1 MLQEHQFS
9 EARRQFSA
17 LYDSIYNALKPA
29 IIRRGREQEVLLLRK
44 DMLKSVL
51 EKFTLKAEALEE
63 DDGSTTLALDEL
75 DIAVNAPTL
84 EEALKELVKEL
95 KVYAQDYLDRAQL
108 FLNAPNRRHHL
119 PYVLRIAL
127 CSSDEEIKGLVD
139 VVCRQN
145 SGT

>member
-17 LYDSIYNALKPA
+17 LYDNIYNALKPA
-29 IIRRGREQEVLLLRK
+29 IIRRGREEEVLLLRK

-75 DIAVNAPTL
+75 DIAVNAENL
-84 EEALKELVKEL
+84 EEALDELVEEL
-95 KVYAQDYLDRAQL
+95 KLYAQDYLDRAQL

-127 CSSDEEIKGLVD
+127 CNSDEEVKGLVE

-145 SGT
+145 SGI

>member
-29 IIRRGREQEVLLLRK
+29 IIRRGREEEVLLLRK
-44 DMLKSVL
+44 DMLKSAL
-51 EKFTLKAEALEE
+51 EKYVLSAEALEE
-63 DDGSTTLALDEL
+63 DDGSVTLALDEL

-84 EEALKELVKEL
+84 EEAFDELVREL
-95 KVYAQDYLDRAQL
+95 KLYAQDYLDRIQL

-119 PYVLRIAL
+119 PYILRIAL
-127 CSSDEEIKGLVD
+127 CGSDEEIKGLVEL
-139 VVCRQN
+139 VCRQD

>member
-17 LYDSIYNALKPA
+17 LYDSIYNALKPV
-29 IIRRGREQEVLLLRK
+29 IIRRGREEEVLLLRK

-51 EKFTLKAEALEE
+51 EKFSLRAEALEE
-63 DDGSTTLALDEL
+63 DDGSITLAVDEL
-75 DIAVNAPTL
+75 DIAVNASTL
-84 EEALKELVKEL
+84 EEALKELVEEL
-95 KVYAQDYLDRAQL
+95 KIYAQDYLNRAQL

-127 CSSDEEIKGLVD
+127 CDSDEEIKGLVE
-139 VVCRQN
+139 VVCRRD
-145 SGT
+145 SET